1 MKYFCDGES
10 GGDFEPIKCSN
21 RLMIYNWQ
29 LPNWPDFTYKLE
41 EAQPIIINFA
51 KEMGEVHGIIQSFP
65 ADLQQET
72 LLQLMFSEAMKTSE
86 IEGEYISREDVMSS
100 IRNNLGLNEKQVP
113 IKDRQAFGI
122 AQLMVEVRHSFL
134 EPLTVGMLKK
144 WHQLLMTEVKNINAG
159 NWRQGGEAM
168 QVISGAYGRE
178 IVHYEAPP
186 SANVPV
192 QMEQFVNWFN
202 QVKFDVAGDVAEG
215 VLKAA
220 IAHLYFESIHPFEDG
235 NGRIGRAISEKA
247 LSLSLKRSVMLSL
260 SKTIEKD
267 KRSYY
272 DALKKAQRTLDITAW
287 INYFA
292 SVILEAQQD
301 AKSMVQFT
309 LKKAQFFDQHKRQL
323 NERQLKVINKMLD
336 KGVDGFE
343 GGMTAG
349 KYISITKASKATATR
364 DLQYLLEL
372 GALIQNGSGRSVH
385 YVLNI

>member
-1 MKYFCDGES
+1 MT
-10 GGDFEPIKCSN
+10 
-21 RLMIYNWQ
+21 YNWQ

-51 KEMGEVHGIIQSFP
+51 KEMGEVHGIIQALP
-65 ADLQQET
+65 TDLQQET
-72 LLQLMFSEAMKTSE
+72 LLQLMLSEAMKTSE

-122 AQLMVEVRHSFL
+122 AQLMVEVRQSVL

-267 KRSYY
+267 KKSYY

-287 INYFA
+287 INYFT

-372 GALIQNGSGRSVH
+372 GALTQNGSGRSVH